1 MRRPWFKLEACGE
14 DFLRWEPQRQVAV
27 FEIPHPAGH
36 VWAALTSD
44 DALKWCR
51 ALSGVT
57 WTSPRPFGEGTNR
70 TARTR
75 GGALALREIY
85 FRWEE
90 GRRNSFYVSEATL
103 PLFRRFAEDYLVE
116 EISPSSCRF
125 TWTVANESPPAAR
138 PGDPINA
145 LITRSLFRDTQR
157 YFGATQVPGGQA
169 TAH

>member
-1 MRRPWFKLEACGE
+1 MRRPWFKLEVCGE

-57 WTSPRPFGEGTNR
+57 WTSPRPFGEGTTR

>member
-57 WTSPRPFGEGTNR
+57 WTSPRPFGEGTTR